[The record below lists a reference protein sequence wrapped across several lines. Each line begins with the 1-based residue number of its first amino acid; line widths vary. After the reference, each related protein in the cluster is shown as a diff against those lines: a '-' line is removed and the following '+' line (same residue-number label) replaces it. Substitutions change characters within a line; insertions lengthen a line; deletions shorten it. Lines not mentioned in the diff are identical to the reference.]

1 MLELKGEIK
10 LEISDYDLNCLVNSY
25 ILDSLNEWLSDEAE
39 ASISFTD
46 LSASSKK
53 ELWEKITK
61 RVLDEN

>member
-1 MLELKGEIK
+1 MLELKGDIK
-10 LEISDYDLNCLVNSY
+10 LEISDCDLNYLVDGY